1 LGDGGMR
8 RVGRRAKTDGAYSD
22 KILVRGADQRGDVW
36 AIWRLVFVVR
46 DSEFVAGVNN
56 LGAYW

>member
-1 LGDGGMR
+1 MR